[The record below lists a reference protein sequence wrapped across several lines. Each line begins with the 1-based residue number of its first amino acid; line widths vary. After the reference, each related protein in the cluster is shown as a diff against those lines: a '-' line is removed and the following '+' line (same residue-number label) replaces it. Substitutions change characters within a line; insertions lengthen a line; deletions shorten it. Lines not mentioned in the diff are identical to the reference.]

1 MNLPIE
7 AIESPPVAQR
17 PASPETPLAS
27 YLDVLVANRWMIFG
41 VTVLFAIVGTLYVLF
56 KPPVYQADI
65 TVQVEE
71 EAPAG
76 GGGGRT
82 FLGDVSAI
90 FDVKPAASGEMEV
103 LRSRMV
109 VGPAVDAFGLATNAQ
124 PKYFPIIGKWFAQR
138 ADKITVP
145 SFLKFGG
152 YAWGHEKIEIGKL
165 EVPPEL
171 VSERMEIVKVGEGMY
186 SLRDNV
192 NDRAFQGRV
201 GQDERFEVP
210 NGVINIRVDSL
221 VGATGTRYNVTRFSK
236 LVETERLQGNM
247 GIFERGRQS
256 GVIGVTLQ
264 GQEPVMTA
272 AILNEIGREYVRQN
286 VNRKAEQAEKSLTFL
301 DTQLPLLKQQLDQAE
316 QRYSSLRN
324 SRGTIDL
331 GEESK
336 LVLAQSVDAETKL
349 TELRSRRSELATR
362 FAGSHPSIQAI
373 DRQIALLTS
382 DSTRLNTRIR
392 TLPTL
397 EQDIVRLSRD
407 VTVNT
412 ELYTALLNNAQQLR
426 LIKAGKVGNVRL
438 LDNAAVPE
446 LPIGPKPALIIAVA
460 ALIGAI
466 LAILFAFVRNAL
478 FGGLSDPD
486 EVERFTGL
494 PVLATIPYS
503 DEQDKL
509 WRKSRRK
516 NAQGGALL
524 AQSNGNAP
532 SIESLRGFR
541 SVLQMAMRDT
551 DNNIVVFTGPVA
563 GVGKSFVS
571 ANFAFIQAAI
581 GKRVLLIDADFRRGQ
596 LNKYYGTGTERGLFE
611 VLAGTVPLKD
621 VRKRNMSN
629 GVDFISTGNVT
640 FDPSELLASPAFGEC
655 LDALSSQ
662 YDIVIIDTA
671 PVLACSDA
679 AVVGSHAAAVM
690 IVTREGMNTVGEI
703 RETEKRLTQAGAPV
717 AGVLF
722 NGLKLVPG
730 KLGYRSKYGRYRYA
744 RSDYYSTTT

>member
-7 AIESPPVAQR
+7 AIESPPVTQR

-27 YLDVLVANRWMIFG
+27 YLDVLVANRWMILG

-71 EAPAG
+71 EAPTG

-82 FLGDVSAI
+82 LLGDVSAI

-124 PKYFPIIGKWFAQR
+124 PKYFPVIGKWFAQR
-138 ADKITVP
+138 ADKIAVP

-336 LVLAQSVDAETKL
+336 LVLAQSVDSETKL

-362 FAGSHPSIQAI
+362 FAGSHPRIQAI
-373 DRQIALLTS
+373 DRQIALLTT
-382 DSTRLNTRIR
+382 DSTRLNARIR

-466 LAILFAFVRNAL
+466 LAVLFAFVRNAL
-478 FGGLSDPD
+478 
-486 EVERFTGL
+486 
-494 PVLATIPYS
+494 
-503 DEQDKL
+503 
-509 WRKSRRK
+509 
-516 NAQGGALL
+516 
-524 AQSNGNAP
+524 
-532 SIESLRGFR
+532 
-541 SVLQMAMRDT
+541 
-551 DNNIVVFTGPVA
+551 
-563 GVGKSFVS
+563 
-571 ANFAFIQAAI
+571 
-581 GKRVLLIDADFRRGQ
+581 
-596 LNKYYGTGTERGLFE
+596 
-611 VLAGTVPLKD
+611 
-621 VRKRNMSN
+621 
-629 GVDFISTGNVT
+629 
-640 FDPSELLASPAFGEC
+640 
-655 LDALSSQ
+655 
-662 YDIVIIDTA
+662 
-671 PVLACSDA
+671 
-679 AVVGSHAAAVM
+679 
-690 IVTREGMNTVGEI
+690 
-703 RETEKRLTQAGAPV
+703 
-717 AGVLF
+717 
-722 NGLKLVPG
+722 
-730 KLGYRSKYGRYRYA
+730 
-744 RSDYYSTTT
+744 